1 MKLGENIR
9 EKRKELKFSQEY
21 IAEQLGVS
29 RQAVSKWETGQTE
42 PTAKNLVELARL
54 FEITVSELVESDRVL
69 DEQQTGKL
77 SKNKVFRKNMEV
89 LAVAFYSGAVIMTGI
104 KTNDRGFY
112 ICAAV
117 MVLIPAIAM
126 GLNIMRLTEEIRL
139 KVAIKEVAFCV
150 TVYCVMTFL
159 TPIIGNVFAGGI
171 VGILC
176 LLYMKYIR
184 FKEYF
189 KKQEV

>member
-9 EKRKELKFSQEY
+9 EKRKELKLSQEY

-29 RQAVSKWETGQTE
+29 RQAVSKWETGQTD
-42 PTAKNLVELARL
+42 PTAKNLVELAQL
-54 FEITVSELVESDRVL
+54 FGITVSELVESDRQAQGNQT
-69 DEQQTGKL
+69 EQPA
-77 SKNKVFRKNMEV
+77 KNTVFRKNVEV
-89 LAVAFYSGAVIMTGI
+89 MIVSFYTGAVIMTGI

-112 ICAAV
+112 IFADI
-117 MVLIPAIAM
+117 MVLIFAIAM
-126 GLNIMRLTEEIRL
+126 CVNIMRLSEEVRL
-139 KVAIKEVAFCV
+139 KMALKELAYCI

-159 TPIIGNVFAGGI
+159 TPAIGNVFSGAI
-171 VGILC
+171 VCILM

-189 KKQEV
+189 KKKK

>member
-9 EKRKELKFSQEY
+9 EKRKELKLSQEY

-29 RQAVSKWETGQTE
+29 RQAVSKWETGQTD
-42 PTAKNLVELARL
+42 PTAKNLVELAQL
-54 FEITVSELVESDRVL
+54 FGITVSELVESDKQAQGVQS
-69 DEQQTGKL
+69 EKPA
-77 SKNKVFRKNMEV
+77 KNAVFRKNMEV
-89 LAVAFYSGAVIMTGI
+89 MVVSFYTGAVIMTGI

-112 ICAAV
+112 IFADL
-117 MVLIPAIAM
+117 MVLIFAIAM
-126 GLNIMRLTEEIRL
+126 CVNIMRLSEAVRL
-139 KVAIKEVAFCV
+139 KMALKELAYCI

-159 TPIIGNVFAGGI
+159 TPVIGNVFSGAI
-171 VGILC
+171 VCILM

-189 KKQEV
+189 KKNK

>member
-9 EKRKELKFSQEY
+9 EKRKELKLSQEY

-29 RQAVSKWETGQTE
+29 RQAVSKWETGQAD
-42 PTAKNLVELARL
+42 PMAKNLVDLAQL
-54 FEITVSELVESDRVL
+54 FGITVSELVKSDSL
-69 DEQQTGKL
+69 QQGNSSAKPT
-77 SKNKVFRKNMEV
+77 KNPMFRKNMEV
-89 LAVAFYSGAVIMTGI
+89 MVVAFYSGAVIMTGT

-112 ICAAV
+112 IYVAI
-117 MVLIPAIAM
+117 MVLIPAIVM
-126 GLNIMRLTEEIRL
+126 CVNIMRLPETIRL
-139 KVAIKEVAFCV
+139 KMALKELTYCI

-159 TPIIGNVFAGGI
+159 TPVIGNIFSGAI
-171 VGILC
+171 VCIIM

-189 KKQEV
+189 KKKK